1 MTPSGTAC
9 GGILAS
15 CTSLSVTVEPAA
27 TSRLATTTVTRSD
40 ESLAVTADSEA
51 KTTTPASTAATPRR
65 CQRMRLMIFSEV
77 HTPDNGRQRADP
89 SVVPRSRDDGS
100 PCGKAQAAE
109 VVDELDGFDGFESDV
124 DVDFSLP
131 DDFSVPDD
139 FSELVVALA
148 AAVLALVRLSVA

>member
-1 MTPSGTAC
+1 
-9 GGILAS
+9 
-15 CTSLSVTVEPAA
+15 
-27 TSRLATTTVTRSD
+27 
-40 ESLAVTADSEA
+40 
-51 KTTTPASTAATPRR
+51 
-65 CQRMRLMIFSEV
+65 MIFSEV
-77 HTPDNGRQRADP
+77 HTPDNGLQRADP

-109 VVDELDGFDGFESDV
+109 VVDELDGFDEELESDV
-124 DVDFSLP
+124 DGDFSLL